1 MTHKTCF
8 FEERLYNS
16 GIMDLAKRGVQIPKF
31 TWKWGLLLAVIL
43 LLGGWLINTPAG
55 ILGKADA
62 IGYAVCHQIDGRSFH
77 LLGRRMPLCA
87 RCTGMYLGAMLGLAF
102 QSLTARRRTGLPP
115 WRVMVFLGLLV
126 AAFGID
132 GVNSYL
138 HFFPGFRG
146 LYEPQNWLR
155 LLTGT
160 GMGIGVSALLYPAF
174 NQSAW
179 KDWDE
184 RRAIPGFRAL
194 GVLIGLAVLMDLVV
208 LTEFWPVLY
217 FFALVSAAGALVM
230 LVMVYTMVFLM
241 ILRKENLAERISQ
254 LSVYLT
260 AGFFIALMQI
270 AALDFV
276 RYWITGSWSGFNL
289 G

>member
-1 MTHKTCF
+1 
-8 FEERLYNS
+8 
-16 GIMDLAKRGVQIPKF
+16 MDLVKRSAQIPKLG
-31 TWKWGLLLAVIL
+31 WRWALILAVIL
-43 LLGGWLINTPAG
+43 LLLSWLLNTPAG

-62 IGYAVCHQIDGRSFH
+62 IGYAVCHQIDARSFH
-77 LLGRRMPLCA
+77 LLGRQMPLCA

-102 QSLTARRRTGLPP
+102 QALTARRRTGLPP
-115 WRVMVFLGLLV
+115 WKVMAGLGMLV
-126 AAFGID
+126 VAFGVD
-132 GVNSYL
+132 GINSYL
-138 HFFPGFRG
+138 HFFPGFKG

-160 GMGIGVSALLYPAF
+160 GMGLAVSALLYPAF

-184 RRAIPGFRAL
+184 RRAIPGFRWLAL
-194 GVLIGLAVLMDLVV
+194 LIGLAVLMDLAV
-208 LTEFWPVLY
+208 LTEFWLLLY
-217 FFALVSAAGALVM
+217 FFALVSAAGALV
-230 LVMVYTMVFLM
+230 LLTMVYSMVFLM

-260 AGFFIALMQI
+260 AGFFMALMQI
-270 AALDFV
+270 AALDLV
-276 RYWITGSWSGFNL
+276 RYWLTGSWSGFSL